1 MTWDDVVNSVNEEE
15 LMDKM
20 KDFVQENDTL
30 LTQIADDAGVSA
42 VDWMISILDAE
53 LEIAAELYERRE
65 TVL

>member
-1 MTWDDVVNSVNEEE
+1 MTWDDVVKSVNEEE

-65 TVL
+65 TIL